1 MPAKAKVA
9 GMARSYSLFYAYSR
23 FGNTESVLSMGITG

>member
-9 GMARSYSLFYAYSR
+9 GMARSYSR
-23 FGNTESVLSMGITG
+23 FGNTASVLSMGITG